1 MAVYSSILA
10 EMKESKE
17 QLPTIDTRQKLA
29 LKVIIIFVPLGVS
42 PQNVFKICQAICP
55 FHILKF

>member
-29 LKVIIIFVPLGVS
+29 LKVIIIFLPLGVS
-42 PQNVFKICQAICP
+42 PQNVFKICQAI
-55 FHILKF
+55 